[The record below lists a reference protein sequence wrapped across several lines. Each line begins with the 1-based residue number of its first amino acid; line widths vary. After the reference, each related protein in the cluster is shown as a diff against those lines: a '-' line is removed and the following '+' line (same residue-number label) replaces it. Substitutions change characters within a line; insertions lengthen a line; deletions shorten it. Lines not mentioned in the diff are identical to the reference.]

1 MHPFVSQ
8 FLQIKLDDLK
18 GEPANL
24 QKDVNDI
31 VEDTLQLHAAG
42 NSNVDYN
49 SIDWNYSLHKAMH
62 LHNMMDDI
70 TTIADNSLLDMHMED
85 NLVDIVIHAVGEVG
99 ISLLEAF
106 MVVA

>member
-1 MHPFVSQ
+1 MHPFASQ
-8 FLQIKLDDLK
+8 FLQIKLDDPM
-18 GEPANL
+18 GEVVNL

-49 SIDWNYSLHKAMH
+49 STDWNYSLHKAMQ

-70 TTIADNSLLDMHMED
+70 TTIADNSLMDKHMED
-85 NLVDIVIHAVGEVG
+85 NLGDIVIHAVGEVG
-99 ISLLEAF
+99 ISSLEAF
-106 MVVA
+106 TVVA

>member
-1 MHPFVSQ
+1 
-8 FLQIKLDDLK
+8 
-18 GEPANL
+18 
-24 QKDVNDI
+24 
-31 VEDTLQLHAAG
+31 
-42 NSNVDYN
+42 
-49 SIDWNYSLHKAMH
+49 
-62 LHNMMDDI
+62 MMDDI